1 MTKVHR
7 IGPLLMV
14 TLLLSACSTFAPKD
28 DDLGKRTFGTRSN
41 DGRSAKLIMNNLK
54 AAIPDVKTM
63 NVAVTVFNGVALLT
77 GQTNTEQAKAHAGR
91 IAEQIRHVAKV
102 HNELEVAG
110 PTAGLVRTNDAL
122 LKTKLKLKMSTNAAV
137 DAGRTKVVVEN
148 GVVYLMGLL
157 TRDEAKAAVELT
169 REVFGVQK
177 IVQAFEYLN

>member
-77 GQTNTEQAKAHAGR
+77 GQTNTEQAKADAGK

-110 PTAGLVRTNDAL
+110 PTAGLVRTNDLL
-122 LKTKLKLKMSTNAAV
+122 LKTKVKLKLKMTS
-137 DAGRTKVVVEN
+137 RTKVVVEN
-148 GVVYLMGLL
+148 GAVYLMGLL

>member
-28 DDLGKRTFGTRSN
+28 DDLGKRTFGTKRSD

-110 PTAGLVRTNDAL
+110 PTAGLVRTNDA
-122 LKTKLKLKMSTNAAV
+122 SA
-137 DAGRTKVVVEN
+137 
-148 GVVYLMGLL
+148 
-157 TRDEAKAAVELT
+157 
-169 REVFGVQK
+169 
-177 IVQAFEYLN
+177 

>member
-28 DDLGKRTFGTRSN
+28 DDLGKRTFGTKRCN

-110 PTAGLVRTNDAL
+110 PTAGLVRTNDA
-122 LKTKLKLKMSTNAAV
+122 SA
-137 DAGRTKVVVEN
+137 
-148 GVVYLMGLL
+148 
-157 TRDEAKAAVELT
+157 
-169 REVFGVQK
+169 
-177 IVQAFEYLN
+177 